1 MAAALRRR
9 GRGTDDD
16 TSGPVLITSA
26 RKSYEEELAAR
37 KRNYFLLMSV
47 RIPALLLAMIAFLIW
62 DNGLIA
68 LAIVGASIPIPWI
81 AVLYANDR
89 PKRSK
94 LEPRGYAAGS
104 LLTTPLQSQ
113 LAPGGVV
120 HSTPREDT
128 DAAAG
133 PDTDPPTESAETSRT
148 GDSPAD
154 DASDPTDPEDR

>member
-1 MAAALRRR
+1 MASAAKKRFLRDNAD
-9 GRGTDDD
+9 TD
-16 TSGPVLITSA
+16 GPVLITSA

-62 DNGLIA
+62 DNGWIA
-68 LAIVGASIPIPWI
+68 LAIIGASIPVPWI

-104 LLTTPLQSQ
+104 LITTPLQSQ
-113 LAPGGVV
+113 LSPGGVV
-120 HSTPREDT
+120 YSTPREEADT
-128 DAAAG
+128 ARATAPDQADGAAPTEAG
-133 PDTDPPTESAETSRT
+133 DPPT
-148 GDSPAD
+148 
-154 DASDPTDPEDR
+154 PEDR